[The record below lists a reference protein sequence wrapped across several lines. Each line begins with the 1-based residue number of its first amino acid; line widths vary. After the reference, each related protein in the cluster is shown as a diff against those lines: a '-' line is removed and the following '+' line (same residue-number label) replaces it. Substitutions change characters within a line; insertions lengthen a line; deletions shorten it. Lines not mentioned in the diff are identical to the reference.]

1 MASNLLLL
9 LNRENNNNTHM
20 CEILFAMGMTCIL
33 RAGVMSQDQ
42 FTTTYNINVCCQE
55 QRSMKDLK
63 QIESTNIVTEIME
76 MYKL

>member
-1 MASNLLLL
+1 
-9 LNRENNNNTHM
+9 
-20 CEILFAMGMTCIL
+20 
-33 RAGVMSQDQ
+33 MSQDQ